1 MKTALLPA
9 LMLAFF
15 SLMACT
21 SPNQSEQLLLTG
33 LQVVDIETGNIAE
46 NQSILIQGNTI
57 KGIFEDGSK
66 TAGGAKTISMEGK
79 FAIPG
84 LWDMHI
90 HLRGGENLIGSN
102 KKMLPLY
109 TANGVT
115 TVRDAGGDLT
125 SSIFEWR
132 SEIKSD
138 SLTGPY
144 IYTSGPKID
153 GPDPTWEGSIEVQS
167 EKDITEALDSLE
179 SMGVDYIK
187 IYESTLSGEAYL
199 EIIRQAEER
208 GLTVTGHMPMSI
220 FIDDAISA
228 GLDGIE
234 HLYYVL
240 KGTSDR
246 EGEITSKIYNGQL
259 GFWDAV
265 AELKDSYNEDTARVF
280 YQKLADENVYVV
292 PTLHID
298 DVLSFLH
305 EEDHSGD
312 EYLANIPDDIRQTYQ
327 RRVRSAQRRDA
338 EAIQFEKELNDLFKK
353 VTYDMQQAGVKL
365 LAGSDAGAYNSY
377 VYPGISLHRELEA
390 FVKSGI
396 TPLQAL
402 QASSYNGAHF
412 FGDYNQIGS
421 IETGKKADLLILNDN
436 PLTDIKNTTDIHSV
450 ISKGKLLKSEE
461 LNDLLKSDD

>member
-1 MKTALLPA
+1 MKTNLLSVSILALISV
-9 LMLAFF
+9 F
-15 SLMACT
+15 ACT
-21 SPNQSEQLLLTG
+21 SQNQSNQLLLSN
-33 LQVVDIETGNIAE
+33 LNVIDIETGEIAE
-46 NQSILIQGNTI
+46 NHSILIEGDII
-57 KGIFEDGSK
+57 KDVFEDGSRSVK
-66 TAGGAKTISMEGK
+66 GAETVSMEGK

-84 LWDMHI
+84 LWDMHV
-90 HLRGGENLIGSN
+90 HLRGGKDLISSN
-102 KKMLPLY
+102 RELLPLY
-109 TANGVT
+109 IANGVT

-125 SSIFEWR
+125 PSIFEWR
-132 SEIKSD
+132 SEIKAD

-167 EKDITEALDSLE
+167 NDEISAALDSLQ
-179 SMGVDYIK
+179 SIGVDYVK

-208 GLTVTGHMPMSI
+208 GLTVTGHMPMGI
-220 FIDDAISA
+220 FVDDAIDA

-246 EGEITSKIYNGQL
+246 EEEITADVYNSQL

-298 DVLSFLH
+298 DILSFLH
-305 EEDHSGD
+305 KMDHSDD
-312 EYLANIPDDIRQTYQ
+312 EYLAYIPDDLHQTYQ

-353 VTYDMQQAGVKL
+353 VTLEMQEAGVKL

-412 FGDYNQIGS
+412 FDDYNQIGS
-421 IETGKKADLLILNDN
+421 IEAGKKADLVILNNN
-436 PLTDIKNTTDIHSV
+436 PLADIKNTTAIHAV
-450 ISKGKLLKSEE
+450 ISKGKLLGSKQ
-461 LNDLLKSDD
+461 LNALLIPQN

>member
-1 MKTALLPA
+1 MKTSLFSAFLLTFI
-9 LMLAFF
+9 LLN
-15 SLMACT
+15 ACT
-21 SPNQSEQLLLTG
+21 SKNQSEQLLLTG
-33 LQVVDIETGNIAE
+33 LHVIDIETGDIAE
-46 NQSILIQGNTI
+46 NHSILIEGNTI
-57 KGIFEDGSK
+57 KDIFEDGSK
-66 TAGGAKTISMEGK
+66 NTEGARSVSMKGK

-90 HLRGGENLIGSN
+90 HLRGGQDLIGSN

-109 TANGVT
+109 IANGVT

-125 SSIFEWR
+125 STIFGWR
-132 SEIKSD
+132 SEIKTD

-167 EKDITEALDSLE
+167 SEDITQALDSLQ
-179 SMGVDYIK
+179 SIGVDYVK

-220 FIDDAISA
+220 FIDDAITA

-246 EGEITSKIYNGQL
+246 EGEITSKVYNGQL

-265 AELKDSYNEDTARVF
+265 AELNDSYNEDTARVF
-280 YQKLADENVYVV
+280 YQTLADENVYVV

-312 EYLANIPDDIRQTYQ
+312 EYLQYIPDDIRQTYQ

-338 EAIQFEKELNDLFKK
+338 DAIQFEKELNDLFKK
-353 VTYDMQQAGVKL
+353 VTRDMQQAGVKL

-377 VYPGISLHRELEA
+377 VYPGISLHRELAA

-412 FGDYNQIGS
+412 FGDYSRVGS
-421 IETGKKADLLILNDN
+421 IDAGKKADLVILNSN
-436 PLTDIKNTTDIHSV
+436 PLSDIRNTVNIHAV
-450 ISKGKLLKSEE
+450 IANGELLTSESLNE
-461 LNDLLKSDD
+461 LPQTQD

>member
-1 MKTALLPA
+1 MKTSLFSAFLLSFI
-9 LMLAFF
+9 LLN
-15 SLMACT
+15 ACT
-21 SPNQSEQLLLTG
+21 SKNQSDQLLLTG
-33 LQVVDIETGNIAE
+33 LHVIDIETGDIAE
-46 NQSILIQGNTI
+46 NHSILIEGNTI
-57 KGIFEDGSK
+57 MDIFEDGSK
-66 TAGGAKTISMEGK
+66 NTEGARSLSMQGK

-90 HLRGGENLIGSN
+90 HLRGGQELIGSN
-102 KKMLPLY
+102 KEMLPLY
-109 TANGVT
+109 IANGVT

-132 SEIKSD
+132 SEIKTD

-167 EKDITEALDSLE
+167 SEHITQALDSLQ

-220 FIDDAISA
+220 FIDDAITA

-246 EGEITSKIYNGQL
+246 EGEITSKVYNGQL
-259 GFWDAV
+259 GFWGAV

-280 YQKLADENVYVV
+280 YQTLADENVYVV

-312 EYLANIPDDIRQTYQ
+312 EYLQYIPDDIRQTYQ

-353 VTYDMQQAGVKL
+353 VTRDMQQAGVKL

-390 FVKSGI
+390 FVKSGM

-402 QASSYNGAHF
+402 LASSYNGAHF
-412 FGDYNQIGS
+412 FGDYGRVGS
-421 IETGKKADLLILNDN
+421 IDAGKKADLVILNAN
-436 PLTDIKNTTDIHSV
+436 PLSDIRNTTNIHAVVSN
-450 ISKGKLLKSEE
+450 GELLTSESLNE
-461 LNDLLKSDD
+461 LPQTQD

>member
-1 MKTALLPA
+1 MKTSLFPA
-9 LMLAFF
+9 LMLAVI
-15 SLMACT
+15 SLMSCT
-21 SPNQSEQLLLTG
+21 SQNQSDRLLLTG
-33 LQVVDIETGNIAE
+33 LQVIDIETGDIAE
-46 NQSILIQGNTI
+46 NHSILIEGNTI
-57 KGIFEDGSK
+57 KDIFKDESKAADGARS
-66 TAGGAKTISMEGK
+66 ISMQGK
-79 FAIPG
+79 YAIPG

-90 HLRGGENLIGSN
+90 HLRGGQDLIGSN

-125 SSIFEWR
+125 PSIFEWR
-132 SEIKSD
+132 SEIKTG
-138 SLTGPY
+138 SLNGPY

-167 EKDITEALDSLE
+167 EEDISKALDSLQ
-179 SMGVDYIK
+179 SMGIDYIK

-220 FIDDAISA
+220 FIDDAILA

-246 EGEITSKIYNGQL
+246 EGEITSKVYNGQL

-280 YQKLADENVYVV
+280 YQELVDKNVYVV

-312 EYLANIPDDIRQTYQ
+312 EYLAYIPDDLRQTYQ

-353 VTYDMQQAGVKL
+353 VTHDLQQAGVKL

-390 FVKSGI
+390 FTTAGL

-412 FGDYNQIGS
+412 FGDYNKIGS
-421 IETGKKADLLILNDN
+421 IEAGKTADLLILNEN
-436 PLTDIKNTTDIHSV
+436 PLADIENTTDIYSV
-450 ISKGKLLKSEE
+450 ISKGKLLQPEE
-461 LNDLLKSDD
+461 LNELLKSKN

>member
-1 MKTALLPA
+1 MKTFLFSAFL
-9 LMLAFF
+9 LAFII
-15 SLMACT
+15 LNACT
-21 SPNQSEQLLLTG
+21 TQNQSDQLLLSG
-33 LQVVDIETGNIAE
+33 LHVIDIETGDIAE
-46 NQSILIQGNTI
+46 NHSILIEGNAI
-57 KGIFEDGSK
+57 KDIFEDGSK
-66 TAGGAKTISMEGK
+66 NTEGARSVSMQGN

-90 HLRGGENLIGSN
+90 HLRGGQDLIGSN
-102 KKMLPLY
+102 KEMLPLY
-109 TANGVT
+109 MANGVT

-132 SEIKSD
+132 SEIKAD
-138 SLTGPY
+138 TLTGPY

-167 EKDITEALDSLE
+167 SEDITQALDSLQ

-199 EIIRQAEER
+199 EIIRHAEER

-220 FIDDAISA
+220 FIDDAITA

-246 EGEITSKIYNGQL
+246 EGEITSKVYNGQL

-280 YQKLADENVYVV
+280 YQTLADENVYVV

-298 DVLSFLH
+298 DVLSFLQ

-312 EYLANIPDDIRQTYQ
+312 EYLQYIPDDIRQTYQ

-353 VTYDMQQAGVKL
+353 VTRDMQQAGVKL

-390 FVKSGI
+390 FVKSGM

-412 FGDYNQIGS
+412 FGDYGRVGS
-421 IETGKKADLLILNDN
+421 IDAGKKADLVILNAN
-436 PLTDIKNTTDIHSV
+436 PLSDIRNTTNIHAVVSN
-450 ISKGKLLKSEE
+450 GELLTSESLNE
-461 LNDLLKSDD
+461 LPQTQD